1 MLTEVLLSS
10 LVLGFC
16 ASLVGIVFAY
26 VLPSEGTPLNPYFDA
41 LNWMDSKG
49 GILRFIAKPL
59 GACEK
64 CFSGQ
69 LGLWSS
75 LFFSGWGM
83 SAHAW
88 AGHLTSAATAVVSAY
103 FIAKQWAK

>member
-26 VLPSEGTPLNPYFDA
+26 VIPGEGTPLNPYFDW
-41 LNWMDSKG
+41 LNAMDSKG
-49 GILRFIAKPL
+49 RFSRFLAKPL

-69 LGLWSS
+69 LGFWSS
-75 LFFSGWGM
+75 IAFSGW
-83 SAHAW
+83 ATTPHAW
-88 AGHLTSAATAVVSAY
+88 AGHLTSAAMAVVSAY